1 MADEDKFSVV
11 AASFFGR
18 WSVGTIPTHEQ
29 AEWRAKGLND
39 GSEHSPRGYVQ
50 YLVQPV
56 EKPRGK
62 R

>member
-11 AASFFGR
+11 AASFFGK
-18 WSVGTIPTHEQ
+18 WSVGTFPTHEQ

-50 YLVQPV
+50 YLVLH
-56 EKPRGK
+56 
-62 R
+62 